1 MAKCFRCSKEMFEGA
16 NFCYRCGSSLEV
28 SDGRLLAS
36 SDPLIGRVL
45 ADRYRI
51 KSLIGRGGMGV
62 VYKGEH
68 IHMRKTLALKLLSGE
83 LATQKDLVK
92 RFKREADAAS
102 RLNNMH
108 TVTIFDYGQ
117 SQGLIYLVMEYLD
130 GMDLSSVIRK
140 EKRLGVMTALMM
152 MVQICDSLSEAHE
165 KGIIHRD
172 LKPENIFRVKKK
184 GVEDFIKVLDFGL
197 AKIRVGLGA
206 SDETAHGVVLGTPYY
221 MAPEQ
226 IKGEEIDHRS
236 DIYSLGA
243 LLYTMVC
250 GHPPFMAPTPL
261 AVMAKHLTHALPEL
275 DMDENASAKEKKKVG
290 DIISRCMAKD
300 RQQRYS
306 DAAEL
311 KDDSLA
317 VVAELAS
324 GEFPASGISGDRL
337 PAAEDSTTPAAI
349 TSVGDMREDFE
360 RYEKKLR
367 VRRMATIFAPV
378 ILFGLLAAGALLLLK
393 NIHNLP
399 ARDSLM
405 EVEPNNRPSE
415 ADFLPQDTAISGF
428 LGKRLSDTDSD
439 YDWYR
444 IEVLGRNQVLDVYV
458 DGVPNMDV
466 MVQVFKK
473 GKEKALASG
482 KSGGR
487 GEDEMVTNLG
497 VDPATHYLLVREDLH
512 ALGMRPTEN
521 ISDAY
526 SIKATLHPDRGRE
539 IEPNNAP
546 FLSTSISSSA
556 GKQGVIQGACDEDYF
571 HVRCIRP
578 GGILADL
585 SGIEDLPVELRVY
598 DAGGNVLMT
607 VSGTS
612 PALTLS
618 SDISLEEFYICV
630 SHGVTADRKFNQEYF
645 NQVYTINA
653 RCVSGLADK

>member
-1 MAKCFRCSKEMFEGA
+1 MAKCFRCSLEVFEGA
-16 NFCYRCGSSLEV
+16 NFCHKCGSSLEV
-28 SDGRLLAS
+28 SDGRIIAS
-36 SDPLIGRVL
+36 SDPLLGRVL

-68 IHMRKTLALKLLSGE
+68 IHMGKTLALKLLSGE
-83 LATQKDLVK
+83 LATQKDLIK

-130 GMDLSSVIRK
+130 GMDLASVIRK
-140 EKRLGVMTALMM
+140 EKKLGVMKSLMM
-152 MVQICDSLSEAHE
+152 MVQTCDSLSEAHE

-206 SDETAHGVVLGTPYY
+206 PDETAHGVVLGTPYY

-226 IKGEEIDHRS
+226 IKGEDIDHRS

-275 DMDENASAKEKKKVG
+275 DVDEKTGAEEKKKVWG
-290 DIISRCMAKD
+290 IISRCMAKD

-324 GEFPASGISGDRL
+324 GEFPSSGASGDRL
-337 PAAEDSTTPAAI
+337 PAAEDATTPAAI
-349 TSVGDMREDFE
+349 TSAGDLREDFE
-360 RYEKKLR
+360 RYEKMLR

-378 ILFGLLAAGALLLLK
+378 ILFGLLAAGALLLFR
-393 NIHNLP
+393 NIHGLP
-399 ARDSLM
+399 AGDSLM
-405 EVEPNNRPSE
+405 EVEPNDMPSE
-415 ADFLPQDTAISGF
+415 ADRLPRETARSGF
-428 LGKRLSDTDSD
+428 IGKRLSDTESD
-439 YDWYR
+439 HDWYR
-444 IEVLGRNQVLDVYV
+444 FDVLGRNQVLDVHV
-458 DGVPNMDV
+458 DGVPNMDI
-466 MVQVFKK
+466 MIQVFKK
-473 GKEKALASG
+473 GREKAVSSG
-482 KSGGR
+482 KAGGR
-487 GEDEMVTNLG
+487 GEDEMVTNLA
-497 VDPATHYLLVREDLH
+497 VDPATYYILVREDLH

-526 SIKATLHPDRGRE
+526 SIKAAIHPDRGRE
-539 IEPNNAP
+539 IEPNNAL
-546 FLSTSISSSA
+546 FLSTPMSSA
-556 GKQGVIQGACDEDYF
+556 GDRQGVIQGAGDEDYF
-571 HVRCIRP
+571 HVRCVSP
-578 GGILADL
+578 GGAGAAV
-585 SGIEDLPVELRVY
+585 SGIEDLPLVLRAY
-598 DAGGNVLMT
+598 DADGGLLMT
-607 VSGTS
+607 ASGSS
-612 PALTLS
+612 PALTVASKAGLT
-618 SDISLEEFYICV
+618 EFYVSV
-630 SHGVTADRKFNQEYF
+630 SHDTTLNRNFNLEYF
-645 NQVYTINA
+645 NQVYTLSA
-653 RCVSGLADK
+653 RCTSGLAGK

>member
-1 MAKCFRCSKEMFEGA
+1 MVKCFRCSKEILEGA
-16 NFCYRCGSSLEV
+16 NFCHLCGSSLEV
-28 SDGRLLAS
+28 SDGRILAS

-68 IHMRKTLALKLLSGE
+68 IHMGKTLALKLLSGE

-108 TVTIFDYGQ
+108 TVTLFDYGQ

-130 GMDLSSVIRK
+130 GEDLSTVIRK
-140 EKRLGVMTALMM
+140 EKKLGVMRALMM

-172 LKPENIFRVKKK
+172 LKPENIYRIKKK

-206 SDETAHGVVLGTPYY
+206 PDETAHGVVLGTPYY

-226 IKGEEIDHRS
+226 IRGEEVDHRS

-261 AVMAKHLTHALPEL
+261 AVMAKHLTHKLPVL
-275 DMDENASAKEKKKVG
+275 DMDEETSPEEKKKVG

-306 DAAEL
+306 NAAEL
-311 KDDSLA
+311 KADSIA
-317 VVAELAS
+317 VVVELAS
-324 GEFPASGISGDRL
+324 GEFAPDGVSDGRL
-337 PAAEDSTTPAAI
+337 PAAADSTTPAAI
-349 TSVGDMREDFE
+349 TSARDLREDFE
-360 RYEKKLR
+360 RYEKMLR
-367 VRRMATIFAPV
+367 IRRMAFVFAPV
-378 ILFGLLAAGALLLLK
+378 VLFGLLLVGALLFFK
-393 NIHNLP
+393 NIHSLP
-399 ARDSLM
+399 PRDSLM
-405 EVEPNNRPSE
+405 EVEPNNKPPE
-415 ADFLPQDTAISGF
+415 ADFLPQDTALSGF
-428 LGKRLSDTDSD
+428 IGKRLSNTESD
-439 YDWYR
+439 HDWYR
-444 IEVLGRNQVLDVYV
+444 IEVLGRNQVLDVHV
-458 DGVPNMDV
+458 NGVPNLDV
-466 MVQVFKK
+466 LVQVFKK

-482 KSGGR
+482 KAGGR
-487 GEDEMVTNLG
+487 GEDERITNLG
-497 VDPATHYLLVREDLH
+497 VDPATYYILVREDLH

-526 SIKATLHPDRGRE
+526 NITASLHADRDRE
-539 IEPNNAP
+539 IEPNNAL
-546 FLSTSISSSA
+546 FLSSVMSS
-556 GKQGVIQGACDEDYF
+556 GVDKQGVIQGAGDIDYY
-571 HVRCIRP
+571 HVKCIFA
-578 GGILADL
+578 GGVVADL
-585 SGIEDLPVELRVY
+585 SGIEDLPLELRAY
-598 DAGGNVLMT
+598 DAGGDVLMT

-612 PALTLS
+612 PALTVTP
-618 SDISLEEFYICV
+618 DAGLEEFYVSV
-630 SHGVTADRKFNQEYF
+630 SHDMTVDKRFNLEYF
-645 NQVYTINA
+645 KQVYTLNA
-653 RCVSGLADK
+653 RCTNVLADK